1 MKKVTSKKQIV
12 EKKPRR
18 QYKKGTF
25 KFAECISMM
34 DIMETKGHNL
44 GFFFY
49 MVDKVMEVRE
59 REIARCK
66 H

>member
-1 MKKVTSKKQIV
+1 MKKVTSKTQDKEKQ
-12 EKKPRR
+12 R
-18 QYKKGTF
+18 QYKKDTF

-34 DIMETKGHNL
+34 DIMETKGRNL

-66 H
+66 Y